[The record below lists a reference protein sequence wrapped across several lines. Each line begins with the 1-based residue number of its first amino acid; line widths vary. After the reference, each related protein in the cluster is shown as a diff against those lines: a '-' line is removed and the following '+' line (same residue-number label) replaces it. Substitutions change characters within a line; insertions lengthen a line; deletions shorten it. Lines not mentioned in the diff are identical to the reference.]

1 MNLACLSAFDPV
13 GPTTISHSPADYHQT
28 SNYRCTQSIVI
39 TLHGVCTTEF
49 ACRQHTLN
57 IPGKRARIELH

>member
-28 SNYRCTQSIVI
+28 SNYCCILLCTEYVQQSAPISS
-39 TLHGVCTTEF
+39 T
-49 ACRQHTLN
+49 R
-57 IPGKRARIELH
+57 